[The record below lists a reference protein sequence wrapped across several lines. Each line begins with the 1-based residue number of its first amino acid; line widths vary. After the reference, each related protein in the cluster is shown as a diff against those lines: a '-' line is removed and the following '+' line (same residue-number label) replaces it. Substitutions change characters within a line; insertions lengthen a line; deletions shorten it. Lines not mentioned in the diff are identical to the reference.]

1 MTKEFKI
8 TIIYSAIYILLYLLV
23 SGILYFS
30 FQEIETLMII
40 PISAVI
46 AYILLPR
53 IKTLETQVGMKT
65 QIKWNFIKKTF
76 II

>member
-8 TIIYSAIYILLYLLV
+8 TIIYSTIYILLYLLI

-30 FQEIETLMII
+30 FKEIKTIMII
-40 PISAVI
+40 PISVVI

-53 IKTLETQVGMKT
+53 IKELETQTGMKT

>member
-8 TIIYSAIYILLYLLV
+8 TVFYSTIYILLYILV
-23 SGILYFS
+23 SGILCFS
-30 FQEIETLMII
+30 FKEIKTVLII

-53 IKTLETQVGMKT
+53 IKELETQSGMKT
-65 QIKWNFIKKTF
+65 HIKWNFIKKTF

>member
-8 TIIYSAIYILLYLLV
+8 TIFYSTIYILFYLLV

-30 FQEIETLMII
+30 YKEIKTVVII

-53 IKTLETQVGMKT
+53 IKELETQTGMKT

>member
-8 TIIYSAIYILLYLLV
+8 TILYSTIYILLYLLV

-30 FQEIETLMII
+30 FKEIKTVMII

-53 IKTLETQVGMKT
+53 IKELETQSGMKT
-65 QIKWNFIKKTF
+65 KIKWNFMKKTF

>member
-8 TIIYSAIYILLYLLV
+8 TFLYSTIYILLYILV

-30 FQEIETLMII
+30 FKEIKTVLII

-53 IKTLETQVGMKT
+53 IKELETQSGMKT
-65 QIKWNFIKKTF
+65 QIKWNFMKKTF

>member
-8 TIIYSAIYILLYLLV
+8 TIIYSTIYILLYLLI

-30 FQEIETLMII
+30 FKEIKTIMII

-53 IKTLETQVGMKT
+53 IKTLETQAGMKT

>member
-1 MTKEFKI
+1 MIPHKFTWYNRKLINPF
-8 TIIYSAIYILLYLLV
+8 
-23 SGILYFS
+23 LYFS
-30 FQEIETLMII
+30 FKEIETLMII

-53 IKTLETQVGMKT
+53 IKELETQTGIKT

>member
-8 TIIYSAIYILLYLLV
+8 TIIYSTIYILLYLFI

-30 FQEIETLMII
+30 FKEIKTIMII

-53 IKTLETQVGMKT
+53 IKELETQSGMKT

>member
-8 TIIYSAIYILLYLLV
+8 TVLYSTIYILLYILV

-30 FQEIETLMII
+30 FKEIKIVMII

-53 IKTLETQVGMKT
+53 IKELETQSGMKT
-65 QIKWNFIKKTF
+65 QIKWNFIKKIF